1 MNDLKKALFSQE
13 GLDKETLFE
22 AKLNAI
28 ELKYENWFSNRED
41 IISGKK
47 PDRLHNYW
55 ITYQSGNNLS
65 FKIKDELP
73 VEIRNECLQAF
84 ADIYQKD

>member
-1 MNDLKKALFSQE
+1 MDDLKKALFYQE
-13 GLDKETLFE
+13 ALDKEALFE

-28 ELKYENWFSNRED
+28 EAKYKNWFSDRED

-55 ITYQSGNNLS
+55 ITYQSGNNLT
-65 FKIKDELP
+65 FKIEDELP
-73 VEIRNECLQAF
+73 LEIRNECLQAF
-84 ADIYQKD
+84 VDIYQKD